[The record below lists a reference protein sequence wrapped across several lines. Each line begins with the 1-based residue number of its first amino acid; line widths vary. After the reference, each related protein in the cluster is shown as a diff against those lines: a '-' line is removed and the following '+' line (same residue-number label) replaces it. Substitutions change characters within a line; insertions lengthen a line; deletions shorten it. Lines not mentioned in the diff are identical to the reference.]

1 MQFHQTLGMIVAAL
15 LKEASIRPEGYLF
28 RSMGRDSFKNNILTD
43 SPVGYRPFK
52 AAEIGLK
59 KSGYLEVITGFKES
73 TNIHDK
79 GIATRFR
86 ATPKLIT
93 LAEQYG
99 IRLSDWASHFT
110 MLPKPKR
117 VREPIQLRADS
128 WTDKKRKKNKGGK
141 MDFDPS
147 DQSAARYAKQVH
159 DINAFMAD
167 QDIQPAECHFAF
179 TRIFAQGDHPDF
191 RWNKGARLYSYAF
204 GKSYQQM
211 PHVARPER
219 KEYTGREDITING
232 ESVVEVDISAS
243 YLTILHTLMGV
254 PLPADPYDIPGVP
267 RKVVKIWATITLGH
281 AGFHSRW
288 PEAAKRRYTSNH
300 ENGPADLQRDY
311 PFRKTQRKILESL
324 TLLKDWPSN
333 PITWADLQFL
343 ESSAVVD
350 TIHELATRY
359 GVPALPLHDA
369 VIVPKS
375 KAELVQ
381 RVLSSC
387 FERHVGTCPTLTVK

>member
-1 MQFHQTLGMIVAAL
+1 MSILNLNPLIIEAGYLSLLFIPTSIESSSLISFLLEEIAPDMGRRKKPSIQLHQTLGMIVAAL

-28 RSMGRDSFKNNILTD
+28 RSMGRDSFKNNILTN

-52 AAEIGLK
+52 TAEIGLK

-99 IRLSDWASHFT
+99 IKLSDWASNFT

-141 MDFDPS
+141 MDFDPA

-159 DINAFMAD
+159 DINAFMAH

-179 TRIFAQGDHPDF
+179 TRIFAQGDHP
-191 RWNKGARLYSYAF
+191 
-204 GKSYQQM
+204 
-211 PHVARPER
+211 
-219 KEYTGREDITING
+219 
-232 ESVVEVDISAS
+232 
-243 YLTILHTLMGV
+243 
-254 PLPADPYDIPGVP
+254 
-267 RKVVKIWATITLGH
+267 
-281 AGFHSRW
+281 
-288 PEAAKRRYTSNH
+288 
-300 ENGPADLQRDY
+300 
-311 PFRKTQRKILESL
+311 
-324 TLLKDWPSN
+324 
-333 PITWADLQFL
+333 
-343 ESSAVVD
+343 
-350 TIHELATRY
+350 
-359 GVPALPLHDA
+359 
-369 VIVPKS
+369 
-375 KAELVQ
+375 
-381 RVLSSC
+381 
-387 FERHVGTCPTLTVK
+387 